1 MSLALTVVIVVLG
14 AVVALGVVGY
24 LIDKTA
30 DQKRD

>member
-14 AVVALGVVGY
+14 GVVALGVVGY
-24 LIDKTA
+24 LVDKSA